1 MKNEK
6 MSKKKLYIILLILIL
21 LLTNC
26 TKNKETKFKK
36 KDRAPDSINKLSD
49 NIQDI
54 LKNVEK
60 IEKIEDGTY
69 IEKKDKEEDKKEL
82 KKEAETENGEAN
94 PGGDAE
100 KGGDKEKGGET
111 ENSQVENPKD
121 NMDKSEKDKEKDIE
135 EKLEKSWEKIEEKL
149 DDIHKKWNEFEV
161 EGIKKGMTREEA
173 DLFRNSL
180 NDLTKSIENK
190 NVMDIY
196 NFAAECFLNL
206 SPIFNMYKDE
216 LKGEINQIKYI
227 TYKSYLMGMI
237 KEEGKGQKLLADA
250 EENINLIK
258 IRIDEDDEED
268 EEELEKLEKLKL
280 SILDMKKSLLKESIS
295 LNRIKKDVIIRNL
308 EAINN

>member
-36 KDRAPDSINKLSD
+36 KDRAPDSINKVSD

-69 IEKKDKEEDKKEL
+69 IEKEDKEEDKKEL
-82 KKEAETENGEAN
+82 KKEVETENGEAN
-94 PGGDAE
+94 SGGDPE
-100 KGGDKEKGGET
+100 KDGDTEKGGEK
-111 ENSQVENPKD
+111 ENIQVENSKD

-135 EKLEKSWEKIEEKL
+135 EKLEKSWEEIEEKL

-190 NVMDIY
+190 NVIDIY

-206 SPIFNMYKDE
+206 NPIFNMYKDE
-216 LKGEINQIKYI
+216 LKGEINEIKYI
-227 TYKSYLMGMI
+227 AYKSYLMGMM
-237 KEEGKGQKLLADA
+237 KEEKKGEELLADA
-250 EENINLIK
+250 EKNTNLIK
-258 IRIDEDDEED
+258 IKIDENDEKT
-268 EEELEKLEKLKL
+268 LEKLEKLKL
-280 SILDMKKSLLKESIS
+280 SIIDMKKSLSKESIV

-308 EAINN
+308 DGINN